1 MGLFSSKSAS
11 SLPKEILAAVHTMKD
26 DLDGKT
32 PTPQVVKASSVVASG
47 SASPFVFS
55 AAPALKNLSPV
66 NQNGLS
72 STITVTSTDTSNA
85 TPDPRGSSP
94 FMQKDGGTAL
104 AGAEGVSP
112 LALDALPTP
121 PPPPAKPPLTKLYSS
136 LDPKLAP
143 VTFAPDPVKNKP
155 SFVSENVTLGSDDPV
170 YAPAARANKKHHVL
184 MVGVILLVLAL
195 VAGGAFAYFTFVAKK
210 PSTALVSPP
219 PTVDMALPESPA
231 DMPQMEKEGPFTLS
245 SPNYL
250 PIDVETV
257 TAEQFRA
264 LLLAKEQLLEE
275 NRITDAAVEFFITD
289 KNNNPVAFAR
299 FAKLLGMS
307 FPQAVMDQIDESFS
321 LYLYSDGSVARVGLS
336 LSIKNK
342 ELLSKAMTSGES
354 ALPFALQALY
364 LDPSVTKI
372 ATPTWKSGTYRSYS
386 TRYFNIAPTGL
397 SNDYTLTEKH
407 WIIGTS
413 ANAFRKI
420 LDTFG
425 TAL

>member
-1 MGLFSSKSAS
+1 MY
-11 SLPKEILAAVHTMKD
+11 
-26 DLDGKT
+26 
-32 PTPQVVKASSVVASG
+32 
-47 SASPFVFS
+47 
-55 AAPALKNLSPV
+55 
-66 NQNGLS
+66 
-72 STITVTSTDTSNA
+72 ST
-85 TPDPRGSSP
+85 
-94 FMQKDGGTAL
+94 
-104 AGAEGVSP
+104 
-112 LALDALPTP
+112 
-121 PPPPAKPPLTKLYSS
+121 

-143 VTFAPDPVKNKP
+143 VNFSSDPVKNKP
-155 SFVSENVTLGSDDPV
+155 SFVSENVTLGSEDPV
-170 YAPAARANKKHHVL
+170 YAPEASAKKKSLVL
-184 MVGVILLVLAL
+184 MAGIILLVLAL

-210 PSTALVSPP
+210 PSTSPVTP
-219 PTVDMALPESPA
+219 PVTTDTALPLSPA
-231 DMPQMEKEGPFTLS
+231 DTPQIEKESPFTLS

-257 TAEQFRA
+257 TAGEFRA
-264 LLLAKEQLLEE
+264 LLAGKEELLEE
-275 NRITDAAVEFFITD
+275 NKITDTAVEFFITD

-307 FPQAVMDQIDESFS
+307 FPQAVMDQVDESFS
-321 LYLYSDGSVARVGLS
+321 LYLYSDGRVARVGLS

-342 ELLSKAMTSGES
+342 DLLSKAVMS
-354 ALPFALQALY
+354 AEPAIPFALQALY

-372 ATPTWKSGTYRSYS
+372 ATPTWKGGAYKSYS

-407 WIIGTS
+407 WVIGTS